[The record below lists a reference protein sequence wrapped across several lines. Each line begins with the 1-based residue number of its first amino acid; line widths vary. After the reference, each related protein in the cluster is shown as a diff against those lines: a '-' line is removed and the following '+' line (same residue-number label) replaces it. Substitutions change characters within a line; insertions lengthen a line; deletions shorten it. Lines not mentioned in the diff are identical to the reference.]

1 VILTPGNDP
10 MDAIKKLSEEKQ
22 KIPYPV
28 SLGKGQ
34 NEKARYHINEMR
46 KAGGWIVL

>member
-1 VILTPGNDP
+1 

>member
-1 VILTPGNDP
+1 MGE
-10 MDAIKKLSEEKQ
+10 IKKLAEEQK

-34 NEKARYHINEMR
+34 GEKARYHLNEMR
-46 KAGGWIVL
+46 KAGGWIIL